1 MVIVGTCYSN
11 FLCGFGKIRLLTI
24 VSIFQAV
31 IYWPLSLLLGGLW
44 GITGFMFALIV
55 IFSLS
60 AIINKVQVY
69 LISNNKAKGLFN
81 I

>member
-1 MVIVGTCYSN
+1 M
-11 FLCGFGKIRLLTI
+11 
-24 VSIFQAV
+24 
-31 IYWPLSLLLGGLW
+31 LLGRLW